1 MKRRDQL
8 AVLAAMVA
16 HPRATIVV
24 ATYHPTKEHDM
35 TDTATTTRRPETY
48 THGLGEIIRAHRLF
62 IGLSQRDMADRM
74 GKDRRDYQRIEN
86 GRDACPPGLLG
97 MIEELSDAFA
107 YQVERVLDEA
117 ERRDSADGPLRLS
130 VVVDGSPGKEWER
143 LVAGRAAVET
153 TEDHPI
159 ELVVEK
165 PAIVGVDSLA

>member
-1 MKRRDQL
+1 MNQTDLL
-8 AVLAAMVA
+8 ALATMVLYPERTV
-16 HPRATIVV
+16 VV
-24 ATYHPTKEHDM
+24 ASYSPNKETQNM
-35 TDTATTTRRPETY
+35 TTATTTRRPETY

-117 ERRDSADGPLRLS
+117 ERRDAADGPLRLS

-153 TEDHPI
+153 TEEHPI
-159 ELVVEK
+159 ELVIEK
-165 PAIVGVDSLA
+165 PAIVGVDSPA

>member
-1 MKRRDQL
+1 MNRTDL
-8 AVLAAMVA
+8 LALATAVLYPERTV
-16 HPRATIVV
+16 VV

-35 TDTATTTRRPETY
+35 TETTTATRRPETY
-48 THGLGEIIRAHRLF
+48 THGLGELIRAHRLY

-107 YQVERVLDEA
+107 YQVERVLDAAEA
-117 ERRDSADGPLRLS
+117 QGGLVLE
-130 VVVDGSPGKEWER
+130 VTEDGSPGKEWER

-153 TEDHPI
+153 SADAPI
-159 ELVVEK
+159 TLTMSGK
-165 PAIVGVDSLA
+165 SKQRST